1 VIKLQRMKWAGHEAG
16 MGEMRNPHRI
26 LVGKP
31 EGKKSL
37 RRPRYRWEDI
47 TTDLK
52 EIGWQGVDW
61 IQLAQNRDQ
70 WQAVWN
76 VIMNLQVPYK
86 AGNFLIR

>member
-1 VIKLQRMKWAGHEAG
+1 MKWAGHEAG